1 MSVKVYLKAGLG
13 NQLFMIF
20 AGFSYA
26 LKHNKEFK
34 IISYFNS
41 AMCGKNYT
49 YWNNILK
56 YFENSLVDNPQS
68 TIEESNKYNEPHFAY
83 CPIPDELSNK
93 EDTVLFGFFQS
104 EKYFKEYYNII
115 AEKMQLSK
123 QLLDIKTENINLFR
137 KKTIAIHFR
146 IGDYIHLQGNHPI
159 KKPEYFI
166 YALKS
171 LDTELKTR
179 GENIEDYDI
188 LYFSQKQDFQTVE
201 EFIRIFKYIFNEKLN
216 FVKVSDNIP
225 DWKQL
230 LLMANCNHFIIANS
244 TFSWFAAYFCENI
257 DKIVYYPKVWFGKN
271 LQQTHDT
278 KDLFPSGW
286 KEINA

>member
-26 LKHNKEFK
+26 MKSNKQFK
-34 IISYFNS
+34 IISYLNS
-41 AMCGKNYT
+41 AMCGNNT

-68 TIEESNKYNEPHFAY
+68 QIEESDIYHEPQFAY
-83 CPIPDELSNK
+83 SPIPSEPSNK
-93 EDTVLFGFFQS
+93 EQIVLFGFFQS
-104 EKYFKEYYNII
+104 EKYFKEHYNTI
-115 AEKMQLSK
+115 AEKMELSK
-123 QLLDIKTENINLFR
+123 QLLDAKTENINLFK

-146 IGDYIHLQGNHPI
+146 IGDYLYLQGNHPI

-166 YALKS
+166 YALKN
-171 LDTELKTR
+171 LENELKKK
-179 GENIEDYDI
+179 GENIQDYDI
-188 LYFSQKQDFQTVE
+188 LYFSQKQDFHTVE
-201 EFIRIFKYIFNEKLN
+201 EFIRIFTYIFNEKLN
-216 FVKVSDNIP
+216 FVKVPDDIP

-230 LLMANCNHFIIANS
+230 LIMANCNHFIIANS
-244 TFSWFAAYFCENI
+244 TFSWFAAYFCEHI
-257 DKIVYYPKVWFGKN
+257 DKIVYYPKVWFGTN

>member
-1 MSVKVYLKAGLG
+1 MSVKVYLRAGLG

-26 LKHNKEFK
+26 MKSNKQFK
-34 IISYFNS
+34 IISYLNS
-41 AMCGKNYT
+41 AMCGNYT
-49 YWNNILK
+49 YWKNILK
-56 YFENSLVDNPQS
+56 YFENSLVENPQS
-68 TIEESNKYNEPHFAY
+68 HMQESDIYREPQFAY
-83 CPIPDELSNK
+83 SPIPFELSNK
-93 EDTVLFGFFQS
+93 EDVVLFGFFQS

-123 QLLDIKTENINLFR
+123 QLLDVKTENSNLFE

-146 IGDYIHLQGNHPI
+146 IGDYIHQQGNHCI

-166 YALKS
+166 YALKN
-171 LDTELKTR
+171 LENELKNR
-179 GENIEDYDI
+179 GENIQDYDI
-188 LYFSQKQDFQTVE
+188 LYFSQKQDFHTVE
-201 EFIRIFKYIFNEKLN
+201 EFIRIFTYIFNEKLN
-216 FVKVSDNIP
+216 FVKVPDDIP

-230 LLMANCNHFIIANS
+230 LIMANCNHFIIANS
-244 TFSWFAAYFCENI
+244 TFSWFGAYFCEHI
-257 DKIVYYPKVWFGKN
+257 DKIVYYPKVWFGTN

>member
-1 MSVKVYLKAGLG
+1 MSVKVYLRAGLG

-26 LKHNKEFK
+26 MKSNKEFK
-34 IISYFNS
+34 IISYLKS
-41 AMCGKNYT
+41 AMCGNYT

-56 YFENSLVDNPQS
+56 YFENSLVENPQS
-68 TIEESNKYNEPHFAY
+68 QIEESDIYHEPQFAY
-83 CPIPDELSNK
+83 SPIPSELANK
-93 EDTVLFGFFQS
+93 EQIVLFGFFQS
-104 EKYFKEYYNII
+104 EKYFKEHYNTI
-115 AEKMQLSK
+115 AEKMELSK
-123 QLLDIKTENINLFR
+123 QLLDAKTENINLFK

-146 IGDYIHLQGNHPI
+146 IGDYLYLQGNHPI

-166 YALKS
+166 YALKN
-171 LDTELKTR
+171 LENELKNR
-179 GENIEDYDI
+179 GENIQDYDI
-188 LYFSQKQDFQTVE
+188 LYFSQKQDFHTVE
-201 EFIRIFKYIFNEKLN
+201 EFIRIFTYIFNEKLN
-216 FVKVSDNIP
+216 FVKVPDDIP

-230 LLMANCNHFIIANS
+230 LIMANCNHFIIANS
-244 TFSWFAAYFCENI
+244 TFSWFGAYFCEHI
-257 DKIVYYPKVWFGKN
+257 DKIVYYPKVWFGTN